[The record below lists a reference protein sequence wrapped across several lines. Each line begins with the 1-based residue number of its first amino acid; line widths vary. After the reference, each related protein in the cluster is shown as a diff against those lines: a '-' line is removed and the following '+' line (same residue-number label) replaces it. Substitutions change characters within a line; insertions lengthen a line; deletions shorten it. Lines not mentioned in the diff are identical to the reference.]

1 MDALPTLL
9 RIGGLV
15 HFGVLGV
22 TACVPRMLNWRSE
35 LAVLSPF
42 LRRLVWVY
50 GVFISLV
57 IAGFG
62 TLSLLH
68 VDVLSSGAPFARSFC
83 AFVASFWLV
92 RLIVQFFVF
101 DARPLLRRRVL
112 KYGYHGLTVVF
123 VYLVLVYAL
132 AAVWPA
138 QAD

>member
-1 MDALPTLL
+1 MSDTLPILL

-22 TACVPRMLNWRSE
+22 TAFVPRMLNWRAE

-42 LRRLVWVY
+42 MRRLVWVY

-62 TLSLLH
+62 SLSLLH
-68 VDVLSSGAPFARSFC
+68 AEALAGGLPLARSVC
-83 AFVASFWLV
+83 AFIAIFWLA
-92 RLIVQFFVF
+92 RLVVQFFVF
-101 DARPLLRRRVL
+101 DARPLFRRRVL

-123 VYLVLVYAL
+123 VYLVVVYGL
-132 AAVWPA
+132 AVARPT
-138 QAD
+138 